1 MNLQR
6 WDFLLILA
14 LVAIAAGRPAF
25 LGDSGYCHE
34 RTLVED
40 SHRPR
45 RAFVGWTLYQVFAL
59 GLFGFLS
66 RHPAIELQG
75 A

>member
-45 RAFVGWTLYQVFAL
+45 RAFVGWTL
-59 GLFGFLS
+59 
-66 RHPAIELQG
+66 
-75 A
+75 